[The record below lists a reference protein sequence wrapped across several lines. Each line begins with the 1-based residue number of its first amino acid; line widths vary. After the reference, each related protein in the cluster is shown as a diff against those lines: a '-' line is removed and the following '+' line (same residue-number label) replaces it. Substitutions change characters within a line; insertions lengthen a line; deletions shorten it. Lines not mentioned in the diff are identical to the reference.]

1 MANPQQQTS
10 SQSYWTQ
17 QLGLSANQSV
27 QLGSAEYE
35 ALRQKAWAEYYRRQQ
50 QAPTVTSA
58 PAAVA
63 VSAPVSSVASAST
76 VSSNVSQSQS
86 ADGEYPDSLKRYVR
100 KCMAGMKNRTDEE
113 RSWVSKYIERVI
125 ANALKQ
131 GTLWSFDWD
140 SLPIANPPSF
150 LNGSDASTATS
161 KLTYAQAANK
171 NVESSGY
178 KNTVTIAKGG
188 LSTNIGPVSN
198 HSSSSSIGGVDY
210 YNMTRRKLSAQHQP
224 SSVGTSES
232 CPKSLEG
239 TSSYYGPPIDH
250 AVSSAKRMNS
260 NLSSSSNNKKRIQS
274 FDTSADF
281 ISLSSNKQKKSK
293 KEKTLQNKNKMK
305 NVQGSS
311 SFQTSKEKLKARTN
325 RFKNYTSKENAKVEE
340 YGSGSLASESLRYT
354 YGGSEKDLDERD
366 FERMTV
372 KGTCTILE
380 KEFLR
385 LNSPPK
391 AELVRPQKILE
402 KHLRNLKVS
411 WLQKSIDYQS
421 ICSQLKA
428 IRQDCTVQ
436 RINNTL
442 TVDVYETH
450 ARVALESAD
459 LNEFNQCQ
467 TQLRHL
473 YDAMLDSKVSPEERI
488 TGLQNQHEFIAYK
501 LLYYVFLTLNKKYEG
516 GSTDLTKILLQ
527 ISRMNVKEIPSVDH
541 ALKLR
546 SAVSGS
552 NYHCFFKLINTAPN
566 KSRFLCD
573 LMLPYMRYSGLQRIH
588 KAYRPHVSLKFVLN
602 DLGLVDDENCGK
614 KWLISC
620 GCKLSSVNNIEVF
633 LTKDSTIHSPTLD
646 DVKNSLI

>member
-27 QLGSAEYE
+27 QPGSAEYE

-50 QAPTVTSA
+50 HAPTVTSA
-58 PAAVA
+58 PAA

-86 ADGEYPDSLKRYVR
+86 ADGEYPESLKRYVR
-100 KCMAGMKNRTDEE
+100 KCMDGMNNRTDEE

-150 LNGSDASTATS
+150 LNGSDASTTTS

-178 KNTVTIAKGG
+178 KDTVTIAKGG

-198 HSSSSSIGGVDY
+198 HSNSSSIGGVDY
-210 YNMTRRKLSAQHQP
+210 YNKNRKKLSAQHQP
-224 SSVGTSES
+224 PSVGTSKNCS
-232 CPKSLEG
+232 KSLEG
-239 TSSYYGPPIDH
+239 TSSYYGPQIDH
-250 AVSSAKRMNS
+250 ARMNS

-293 KEKTLQNKNKMK
+293 KEKTLQKNKKK
-305 NVQGSS
+305 NDQGSS
-311 SFQTSKEKLKARTN
+311 SFQMSKDKLQARAN
-325 RFKNYTSKENAKVEE
+325 RFKNSTSKEIAKVEE
-340 YGSGSLASESLRYT
+340 YGSGSLASDSLRYT
-354 YGGSEKDLDERD
+354 YGGSEKELNERD

-372 KGTCTILE
+372 KGTCTVLE

-436 RINNTL
+436 RINNAF
-442 TVDVYETH
+442 TVNVYETH

-473 YDAMLDSKVSPEERI
+473 YDAMLESRVSQEERI

-541 ALKLR
+541 ALRLR
-546 SAVSGS
+546 SAVSDS

-588 KAYRPHVSLKFVLN
+588 KAYRPHVCLKFVLN
-602 DLGLVDDENCGK
+602 DLGLLDDEKYGK
-614 KWLISC
+614 KWLLSC
-620 GCKLSSVNNIEVF
+620 GCKLSSVNNIEVL
-633 LTKDSTIHSPTLD
+633 LTKDSTIHAPTLD
-646 DVKNSLI
+646 DMKNSLI